1 MQTAKGR
8 VRTLRLDEGPAE
20 GRQITRLLERID
32 ALDAKNGLL
41 RAKLNDARERMAQ
54 LESQNRHL
62 RDELLGEASDSSGY

>member
-1 MQTAKGR
+1 MQTAKSR
-8 VRTLRLDEGPAE
+8 VRTLRLDDGPAE

-41 RAKLNDARERMAQ
+41 RAKVNDARDRMAR

-62 RDELLGEASDSSGY
+62 RDQLMGDASDSLD